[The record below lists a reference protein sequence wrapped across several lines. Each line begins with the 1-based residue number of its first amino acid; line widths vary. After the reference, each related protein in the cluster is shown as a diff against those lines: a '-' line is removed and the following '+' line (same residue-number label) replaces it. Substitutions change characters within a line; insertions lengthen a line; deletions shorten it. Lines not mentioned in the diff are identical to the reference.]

1 MQRLSIAR
9 ELKDK
14 VGEGSAYCNIGNA
27 YQDFG
32 KFEEAVNNHRKHQ
45 SIAKEIGDKIEEGM
59 SYCNLGVAYKSLGDF
74 QKAKECHEQD
84 LQIAKEVGNAASEG
98 RAYCNLGCVSRILGN
113 FQEAIQYHRKHLFI
127 AKEMGNEAGEK
138 EAYGN
143 LGNTFQS
150 LGNFQEAI
158 KYHKKRLSIAKK
170 LGDKLGEGR
179 GYMNLGNTYISLG
192 KLEKAKENYEKR
204 QTIAIEVSDKAGEGR
219 ALGSLGNVEQ
229 ELGDFNKAL
238 NYHNQHLAIAKA
250 TCDKYSEGR
259 SYCNLGETYKGL
271 QNFEEAFSCHKKAL
285 SIARETGD
293 RELEGMTYANIGEI
307 HQSLREFKEASESYQ
322 SSVNLLN
329 ILRTNVQAEDVWK
342 ITFRELYR
350 KCYQSLWR
358 MLLKLEKIE
367 EALYAAEEGRAQAL
381 VDDLKIHYGLTG
393 PPVEESKETIS
404 DLLKECATQ
413 MVFIGLERNKINFWV
428 LGKGGSVEL
437 RTKEIEG
444 GREGTDFVTELVETT
459 LNNIGAGVGVR
470 CENRS
475 LDALDD
481 DSSPYRNGDK
491 PQAESLDC
499 TEGSLQPLY
508 DAIIDPIAD
517 LCHGN
522 ELIIVPEGP
531 LGLAPLPAVSESIRI
546 RTIPSLTSLKL
557 IITSPDDCHSKS
569 GALLVGNPCLE
580 MVTKC
585 GKPVFKNLENAEK
598 EVKTIGG
605 ILKVQPLT
613 GKEATKQAVLDR
625 ITSVALVHIAAHG
638 KKETGEIALAPNA
651 GWEEGQE
658 PRSKKKAP
666 KEEDYILKVSD
677 VQAVR
682 LHARLVVLS
691 CCHSGRGEVMSEGV
705 VGIARAF
712 LAAGARSVLVSLWAI
727 NDEATTEFMTSFY
740 QYLADGK
747 SASVALH
754 QAMKSLR
761 DSEKFSAIK
770 FWAPFM
776 LIGDDVTLDIGKE

>member
-1 MQRLSIAR
+1 
-9 ELKDK
+9 
-14 VGEGSAYCNIGNA
+14 
-27 YQDFG
+27 
-32 KFEEAVNNHRKHQ
+32 
-45 SIAKEIGDKIEEGM
+45 M

-98 RAYCNLGCVSRILGN
+98 RTYCNLGCVS
-113 FQEAIQYHRKHLFI
+113 QYHRKHLFI
-127 AKEMGNEAGEK
+127 AKEMGSEAGEK

-192 KLEKAKENYEKR
+192 KLEEAKENYEKR

-459 LNNIGAGVGVR
+459 LNNIGAGIGVR

-491 PQAESLDC
+491 PQAEWLEC

-531 LGLAPLPAVSESIRI
+531 LGLAPLPALSESIRI
-546 RTIPSLTSLKL
+546 RTIPSLTSLTL
-557 IITSPDDCHSKS
+557 IITSPDDCHGKS
-569 GALLVGNPCLE
+569 GALLVGNPCLD

-585 GKPVFKNLENAEK
+585 GKPVFKKLENAEK
-598 EVKTIGG
+598 EVKKIGG
-605 ILKVQPLT
+605 ILKGQPLT
-613 GKEATKQAVLDR
+613 GKEATKQTVLDR

-638 KKETGEIALAPNA
+638 KKRNRRNCA
-651 GWEEGQE
+651 GSECRMGRRSRTKIKEEGSQRRRLYFKSVRC
-658 PRSKKKAP
+658 PSGASTCKA
-666 KEEDYILKVSD
+666 
-677 VQAVR
+677 
-682 LHARLVVLS
+682 
-691 CCHSGRGEVMSEGV
+691 CC
-705 VGIARAF
+705 A
-712 LAAGARSVLVSLWAI
+712 
-727 NDEATTEFMTSFY
+727 
-740 QYLADGK
+740 
-747 SASVALH
+747 
-754 QAMKSLR
+754 
-761 DSEKFSAIK
+761 
-770 FWAPFM
+770 
-776 LIGDDVTLDIGKE
+776 

>member
-1 MQRLSIAR
+1 
-9 ELKDK
+9 
-14 VGEGSAYCNIGNA
+14 
-27 YQDFG
+27 
-32 KFEEAVNNHRKHQ
+32 
-45 SIAKEIGDKIEEGM
+45 M

-98 RAYCNLGCVSRILGN
+98 RTYCNLGCVS
-113 FQEAIQYHRKHLFI
+113 QYHRKHLFI
-127 AKEMGNEAGEK
+127 AKEMRSEAGEK

-192 KLEKAKENYEKR
+192 KLEEAKENYEKR

-219 ALGSLGNVEQ
+219 ALGSLGHVEQ

-285 SIARETGD
+285 STARETGD

-307 HQSLREFKEASESYQ
+307 NQSLREFKEASESYQ

-350 KCYQSLWR
+350 KCYHSLWR

-381 VDDLKIHYGLTG
+381 VDDLKIYYGLTG
-393 PPVEESKETIS
+393 PPVQESKETIS

-428 LGKGGSVEL
+428 LGKGVSVEL

-444 GREGTDFVTELVETT
+444 GREGTDFLTELVETT
-459 LNNIGAGVGVR
+459 LNNIGAGIGVR

-531 LGLAPLPAVSESIRI
+531 LGLAPLPALSESIRI

-569 GALLVGNPCLE
+569 GALLVGNPCLD

-585 GKPVFKNLENAEK
+585 GKPVFKKLENAEK
-598 EVKTIGG
+598 EVKKIGG

-613 GKEATKQAVLDR
+613 GKEATKQTVLDR

-638 KKETGEIALAPNA
+638 KKRNRRNCSGSECRMGRRSRTKIK
-651 GWEEGQE
+651 EEGSQGRRLYFKSVRC
-658 PRSKKKAP
+658 PSGASTCKA
-666 KEEDYILKVSD
+666 
-677 VQAVR
+677 
-682 LHARLVVLS
+682 
-691 CCHSGRGEVMSEGV
+691 CC
-705 VGIARAF
+705 A
-712 LAAGARSVLVSLWAI
+712 
-727 NDEATTEFMTSFY
+727 
-740 QYLADGK
+740 
-747 SASVALH
+747 
-754 QAMKSLR
+754 
-761 DSEKFSAIK
+761 
-770 FWAPFM
+770 
-776 LIGDDVTLDIGKE
+776 

>member
-98 RAYCNLGCVSRILGN
+98 RTYCNLGCVS
-113 FQEAIQYHRKHLFI
+113 QYHRKHLFI
-127 AKEMGNEAGEK
+127 AKEMGSEAGEK

-192 KLEKAKENYEKR
+192 KLEEAKENYEKR

-259 SYCNLGETYKGL
+259 SYLNLGETYKGL

-307 HQSLREFKEASESYQ
+307 NQSLREFKEASESYQ

-329 ILRTNVQAEDVWK
+329 ILRAHVQAEDVWK

-350 KCYQSLWR
+350 KCYHSLWR

-531 LGLAPLPAVSESIRI
+531 LGLAPLPALSESIRI
-546 RTIPSLTSLKL
+546 RTIPSLTSLTL

-569 GALLVGNPCLE
+569 GALLVGNPCLD

-585 GKPVFKNLENAEK
+585 GKPVFKKLENAEK
-598 EVKTIGG
+598 EVKKIGG

-613 GKEATKQAVLDR
+613 GKEATKQTVLDR

-638 KKETGEIALAPNA
+638 KKRNRRNCSGSECRMGRRSRTKIK
-651 GWEEGQE
+651 EEGSQRRRLYFKSVRC
-658 PRSKKKAP
+658 PSGASTCKA
-666 KEEDYILKVSD
+666 
-677 VQAVR
+677 
-682 LHARLVVLS
+682 
-691 CCHSGRGEVMSEGV
+691 CC
-705 VGIARAF
+705 A
-712 LAAGARSVLVSLWAI
+712 
-727 NDEATTEFMTSFY
+727 
-740 QYLADGK
+740 
-747 SASVALH
+747 
-754 QAMKSLR
+754 
-761 DSEKFSAIK
+761 
-770 FWAPFM
+770 
-776 LIGDDVTLDIGKE
+776 

>member
-1 MQRLSIAR
+1 
-9 ELKDK
+9 
-14 VGEGSAYCNIGNA
+14 
-27 YQDFG
+27 
-32 KFEEAVNNHRKHQ
+32 
-45 SIAKEIGDKIEEGM
+45 
-59 SYCNLGVAYKSLGDF
+59 
-74 QKAKECHEQD
+74 
-84 LQIAKEVGNAASEG
+84 
-98 RAYCNLGCVSRILGN
+98 
-113 FQEAIQYHRKHLFI
+113 
-127 AKEMGNEAGEK
+127 
-138 EAYGN
+138 
-143 LGNTFQS
+143 
-150 LGNFQEAI
+150 
-158 KYHKKRLSIAKK
+158 
-170 LGDKLGEGR
+170 
-179 GYMNLGNTYISLG
+179 
-192 KLEKAKENYEKR
+192 
-204 QTIAIEVSDKAGEGR
+204 
-219 ALGSLGNVEQ
+219 
-229 ELGDFNKAL
+229 
-238 NYHNQHLAIAKA
+238 
-250 TCDKYSEGR
+250 
-259 SYCNLGETYKGL
+259 
-271 QNFEEAFSCHKKAL
+271 
-285 SIARETGD
+285 
-293 RELEGMTYANIGEI
+293 MTYANTGEI

-437 RTKEIEG
+437 RTKELEG

-531 LGLAPLPAVSESIRI
+531 LGLAPLPALSESIRI
-546 RTIPSLTSLKL
+546 RTIPSLTSLTL

-569 GALLVGNPCLE
+569 GALLVGNPSLD

-585 GKPVFKNLENAEK
+585 GKPVFKKLENAEK
-598 EVKTIGG
+598 EVKKTGG

-613 GKEATKQAVLDR
+613 GKEATKQTVLDR

-638 KKETGEIALAPNA
+638 KKRNRRNCSGSECRMGRRSRTKIK
-651 GWEEGQE
+651 EEGSQRRRLYFKSVRCPSGASTCKALSLIHISE
-658 PRSKKKAP
+658 PTRP
-666 KEEDYILKVSD
+666 Y
-677 VQAVR
+677 
-682 LHARLVVLS
+682 
-691 CCHSGRGEVMSEGV
+691 
-705 VGIARAF
+705 
-712 LAAGARSVLVSLWAI
+712 
-727 NDEATTEFMTSFY
+727 
-740 QYLADGK
+740 
-747 SASVALH
+747 
-754 QAMKSLR
+754 
-761 DSEKFSAIK
+761 
-770 FWAPFM
+770 
-776 LIGDDVTLDIGKE
+776 